1 MPRNNLTRKNFF
13 PLNAMQIWPRTTQLF
28 RSLKHS
34 YEKMQNNNTTLK
46 NKYPPCSHKRSL
58 LESRMPFSLVPD
70 CSKRWPRVFKG
81 RILRSETVKSQA
93 NIRGQFIMHD
103 SKCQISLLNFKK
115 TCKWLHFSLESQ
127 STDAFMI
134 SCKLLKTAT
143 TKKYIVWFL
152 HLHGAYCSFK
162 KLVIQNHPQIR
173 GRCLLTFW
181 KCSLRLWFIFKKKRS
196 WWSKMYL
203 QTITLA

>member
-1 MPRNNLTRKNFF
+1 MPRNKLTIKIFF

-46 NKYPPCSHKRSL
+46 NKYLPCFHK
-58 LESRMPFSLVPD
+58 RMPFSLVPD
-70 CSKRWPRVFKG
+70 CSKRWPRVFQG
-81 RILRSETVKSQA
+81 RILRSETVK
-93 NIRGQFIMHD
+93 ITGYRGQFIVHD

-127 STDAFMI
+127 TQTLSRFHANFW
-134 SCKLLKTAT
+134 KQPQ
-143 TKKYIVWFL
+143 KKCIVWFL
-152 HLHGAYCSFK
+152 HMHGAYRSFK
-162 KLVIQNHPQIR
+162 TLVSQNHPQIR

-181 KCSLRLWFIFKKKRS
+181 KCSLRLWFIFKRKRS
-196 WWSKMYL
+196 WWSKMYS